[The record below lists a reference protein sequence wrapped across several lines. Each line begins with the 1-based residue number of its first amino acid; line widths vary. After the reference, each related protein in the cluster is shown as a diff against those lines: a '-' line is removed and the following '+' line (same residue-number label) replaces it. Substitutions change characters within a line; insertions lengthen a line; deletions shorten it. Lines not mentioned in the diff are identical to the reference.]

1 MTANDRQDLIRKLIE
16 EEGVVRI
23 KQLAGRFNVSGE
35 TVRRDLIQ
43 LEKNGFCVKS
53 QGRCNKE

>member
-1 MTANDRQDLIRKLIE
+1 MTANNRQDLIRKLIE

-23 KQLAGRFNVSGE
+23 KQLAGRFNVSVE

-43 LEKNGFCVKS
+43 LEKKRLLRKS